1 HPESNPNSTHG
12 DVAVIFGP
20 HFLIRRTS
28 AGARGLAL
36 VSSGVLTGCAPGP
49 RELFTYVFRPGSAEE
64 QLAATD
70 EKPPIEPAKKS
81 YFAKLGTGKDG
92 DDAARVTANR
102 LAEDGPESS
111 RRPAGR
117 GT

>member
-1 HPESNPNSTHG
+1 
-12 DVAVIFGP
+12 
-20 HFLIRRTS
+20 
-28 AGARGLAL
+28 
-36 VSSGVLTGCAPGP
+36 
-49 RELFTYVFRPGSAEE
+49 GSAEE

-117 GT
+117 GTREGKASEPGGTLLAGFMKRSDVNGDREFTDPFRDDVEHADYNENDAVQ